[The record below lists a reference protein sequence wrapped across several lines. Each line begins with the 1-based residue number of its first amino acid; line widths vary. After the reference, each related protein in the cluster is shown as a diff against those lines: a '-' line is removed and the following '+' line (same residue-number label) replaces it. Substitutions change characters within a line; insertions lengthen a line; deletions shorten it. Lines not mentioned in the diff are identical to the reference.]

1 MKVVLALV
9 TSICGLFIFL
19 RIALIDLHGIT
30 FLDIISGFL
39 LGICLTELARRDDG
53 HENLY

>member
-9 TSICGLFIFL
+9 TSTRGLFIFL
-19 RIALIDLHGIT
+19 RIALIDMHAIS
-30 FLDIISGFL
+30 FLDIIAGFV